1 MNNEEKYRN
10 IMHVILACFIE
21 PFNFTRLFA
30 TVSIRVDNVII
41 SIKLISF
48 FRLGT

>member
-1 MNNEEKYRN
+1 MNNEEKDRN
-10 IMHVILACFIE
+10 IAHVVLACFVDDL
-21 PFNFTRLFA
+21 NFTRLFA
-30 TVSIRVDNVII
+30 TASVGVDHVII

>member
-1 MNNEEKYRN
+1 MNSEEEYKN
-10 IMHVILACFIE
+10 IAHVILACLVDDL
-21 PFNFTRLFA
+21 NFTRLFA
-30 TVSIRVDNVII
+30 TASIGVDNIVI

>member
-1 MNNEEKYRN
+1 MYSEKKYEN
-10 IMHVILACFIE
+10 IAHAILACLVDDL
-21 PFNFTRLFA
+21 NFTRLFA
-30 TVSIRVDNVII
+30 TASIGVDNIAI